1 MKTEDAH
8 DSQNVPASHVNDA
21 AASGTNPPLSRATI
35 LVMAACGATS
45 VANVYYVQP
54 LLDVVANEFS
64 ISNAAVGGVITATQ
78 LGCALALLFVVP
90 LGDLLN
96 RKVLLCVELA
106 LLAFVLLVVSVSPSP
121 ILLLIGMAGLG
132 LLGTAVTQGII
143 AYAATLSS
151 PSERG
156 RTIGTIQSG
165 VLIGVLGARSLA
177 GVVADLAGW
186 RTVFIVSALLAVVM
200 LLVFLRSLPR
210 LSIAP
215 MKLKYPQ
222 LLLSMFNLLANERVL
237 QVRGVLGMMVFA
249 AFGAFWSALV
259 LPLRAEPYQ
268 LSHTAIGAF
277 GFVGIAGA
285 LAAARAGRLADR
297 GLGER
302 TTCLALLC
310 MIFAWVPIAL
320 LPHSLLVL
328 CLGIV
333 LLDLGGQAVH
343 VINQSMIFKT
353 RPEMHSRLVGCYM
366 LFYAAGLGLGAI
378 AATYTFSQAGWTGV
392 CWLGF
397 GISAAALVFWSM
409 TRHTLS
415 ALSIT
420 RAA

>member
-1 MKTEDAH
+1 MKT
-8 DSQNVPASHVNDA
+8 ASHVNDA
-21 AASGTNPPLSRATI
+21 AASGTNPPLSSATI
-35 LVMAACGATS
+35 LLMAACAATS

-54 LLDVVANEFS
+54 LLDAVAIEFS

-106 LLAFVLLVVSVSPSP
+106 LLAFMLLVVSVSPSP

-165 VLIGVLGARSLA
+165 VLVGVLGARSLA

-186 RTVFIVSALLAVVM
+186 RTVFVVSALLAVAM
-200 LLVFLRSLPR
+200 LLAFLRSLPR
-210 LSIAP
+210 LLIAP
-215 MKLKYPQ
+215 TKLKYPQ
-222 LLLSMFNLLANERVL
+222 LLLSMVNLLANERVL

-268 LSHTAIGAF
+268 LPYTVIGAF
-277 GFVGIAGA
+277 GFLGIAGA

-297 GLGER
+297 GLGEQ

-310 MIFAWVPIAL
+310 MIVAWAPIAL

-378 AATYTFSQAGWTGV
+378 AATYTFSQAGWAGV
-392 CWLGF
+392 CWLGV
-397 GISAAALVFWSM
+397 GISAAALVFWGM

-415 ALSIT
+415 GPPIT
-420 RAA
+420 SAT

>member
-1 MKTEDAH
+1 MKTENAH
-8 DSQNVPASHVNDA
+8 ASQNVPASRLNDA
-21 AASGTNPPLSRATI
+21 AASGTNPSLSRATI
-35 LVMAACGATS
+35 LLMAACAATS

-54 LLDVVANEFS
+54 LLDAVANEFS
-64 ISNAAVGGVITATQ
+64 ISSAAVGGVITATQ

-96 RKVLLCVELA
+96 RKLLLCVELA

-121 ILLLIGMAGLG
+121 LLLLIGMAGLG

-143 AYAATLSS
+143 AYAATLSL
-151 PSERG
+151 PCERG

-165 VLIGVLGARSLA
+165 VLVGILGSRSLA
-177 GVVADLAGW
+177 GVAADLAGW
-186 RTVFIVSALLAVVM
+186 RAVFIVSALLAVVM
-200 LLVFLRSLPR
+200 LFMFLRSLPQ

-215 MKLKYPQ
+215 TKIKYPQ
-222 LLLSMFNLLANERVL
+222 LLLSMFDLLANERVL

-268 LSHTAIGAF
+268 LPHTVIGLF
-277 GFVGIAGA
+277 GFAGIAGA
-285 LAAARAGRLADR
+285 LAASRAGRLADK

-310 MIFAWVPIAL
+310 MIVAWAPIAL
-320 LPHSLLVL
+320 LPHSLLAL

-343 VINQSMIFKT
+343 VTNQSMIFAT

-378 AATYTFSQAGWTGV
+378 AATYIFSQAGWAGV
-392 CWLGF
+392 CWLGL
-397 GISAAALVFWSM
+397 GICAAALVFWSM
-409 TRHTLS
+409 TRRTLS
-415 ALSIT
+415 APSIT
-420 RAA
+420 RAD

>member
-1 MKTEDAH
+1 MKTATH
-8 DSQNVPASHVNDA
+8 INDA
-21 AASGTNPPLSRATI
+21 TESGTNEPLSRATI
-35 LVMAACGATS
+35 LLMAACGAIS
-45 VANVYYVQP
+45 VANVYYAQP
-54 LLDVVANEFS
+54 LLDAVAKEFG

-96 RKVLLCVELA
+96 RRLLMCVELA
-106 LLAFVLLVVSVSPSP
+106 LLALVLLVVSVSPSP

-143 AYAATLSS
+143 AYGATLSS
-151 PSERG
+151 PAERG

-165 VLIGVLGARSLA
+165 VLVGVLGARSLA

-186 RTVFIVSALLAVVM
+186 RTVFVVSALLAAAM
-200 LLVFLRSLPR
+200 LLVFLRALPR
-210 LSIAP
+210 LTIAP
-215 MKLKYPQ
+215 TKLKYPQ

-259 LPLRAEPYQ
+259 LPLRVEPYQ
-268 LSHTAIGAF
+268 LSYTVIGAF

-285 LAAARAGRLADR
+285 LAAAGAGRLADR
-297 GLGER
+297 GLGEQ

-310 MIFAWVPIAL
+310 MIVAWAPIAL

-366 LFYAAGLGLGAI
+366 LFYAVGLGLGAI
-378 AATYTFSQAGWTGV
+378 AATYAFSQVGWAGV
-392 CWLGF
+392 CWLGL
-397 GISAAALVFWSM
+397 GISAAALAFWSM
-409 TRHTLS
+409 TRHS
-415 ALSIT
+415 MSVPPIT

>member
-1 MKTEDAH
+1 MKTETVLEGEKARTPHIADT
-8 DSQNVPASHVNDA
+8 PHVEQKSSLSEA
-21 AASGTNPPLSRATI
+21 AL
-35 LVMAACGATS
+35 LVMAACAATS

-54 LLDVVANEFS
+54 LLDVVAQEFS

-156 RTIGTIQSG
+156 RIIGTIQSG
-165 VLIGVLGARSLA
+165 VLVGVLGARSLS
-177 GVVADLAGW
+177 GIVADFAGW
-186 RTVFIVSALLAVVM
+186 RTVFLVSAILAAFM
-200 LLVFLRSLPR
+200 LLLFLRSLPK
-210 LSIAP
+210 LSISPA
-215 MKLKYPQ
+215 KLRYPQ
-222 LLLSMFNLLANERVL
+222 LLASMFNLLASERVL

-259 LPLRAEPYQ
+259 LPLRDAPYQ

-297 GLGER
+297 GLGDK
-302 TTCLALLC
+302 TTFLALLC
-310 MIFAWVPIAL
+310 MVIAWAPIAL
-320 LPHSLLVL
+320 LPHSLVVL
-328 CLGIV
+328 CIGIV

-366 LFYAAGLGLGAI
+366 LFYAAGLGSGAI
-378 AATYTFSQAGWTGV
+378 AATYMFSRAGWAGV
-392 CWLGF
+392 CWLGL
-397 GISAAALVFWSM
+397 GISVSALAFWGI
-409 TRHTLS
+409 TRHTL
-415 ALSIT
+415 APAAA
-420 RAA
+420 RAIP

>member
-1 MKTEDAH
+1 MLQPPGRIMEHTARPEPMSVL
-8 DSQNVPASHVNDA
+8 SQA
-21 AASGTNPPLSRATI
+21 ALLI
-35 LVMAACGATS
+35 MAACAATS

-54 LLDVVANEFS
+54 LLDVVAQEFS

-78 LGCALALLFVVP
+78 AGCALALLFVVP

-96 RKVLLCVELA
+96 RKVLLCAELA
-106 LLAFVLLVVSVSPSP
+106 LLAFVLLVISVSSSP
-121 ILLLIGMAGLG
+121 LLLLIGMAGLG

-143 AYAATLSS
+143 AYAATLST

-156 RTIGTIQSG
+156 RIIGTIQSG
-165 VLIGVLGARSLA
+165 VLVGVLGARSLS
-177 GVVADLAGW
+177 GIVADIAGW
-186 RTVFIVSALLAVVM
+186 RAVFVVSAGLAAVM
-200 LLVFLRSLPR
+200 LMVFVRSLPR
-210 LSIAP
+210 LSLAP
-215 MKLKYPQ
+215 VKLRYSQ
-222 LLLSMFNLLANERVL
+222 LLASMFDLLASERVL
-237 QVRGVLGMMVFA
+237 QVRGVLGMMIFA

-302 TTCLALLC
+302 TTFLALLC
-310 MIFAWVPIAL
+310 MVVAWAPIAL
-320 LPHSLLVL
+320 LPHSLVVL
-328 CLGIV
+328 CVGIV

-378 AATYTFSQAGWTGV
+378 AATYTFSHAGWAGV
-392 CWLGF
+392 CWLGL
-397 GISAAALVFWSM
+397 GISV
-409 TRHTLS
+409 S
-415 ALSIT
+415 ALIFWALT
-420 RAA
+420 RNALTPAVARAAP

>member
-1 MKTEDAH
+1 MKT
-8 DSQNVPASHVNDA
+8 ASHVNDA
-21 AASGTNPPLSRATI
+21 AASGTNLPLSGATI
-35 LVMAACGATS
+35 LLMAACGATS

-54 LLDVVANEFS
+54 LLDAVANDFS

-96 RKVLLCVELA
+96 RRVLLCVELA
-106 LLAFVLLVVSVSPSP
+106 LLAFMLLVVSVSPSP

-165 VLIGVLGARSLA
+165 VLVGILGARSLA

-186 RTVFIVSALLAVVM
+186 RTVFVVSALLAGAM
-200 LLVFLRSLPR
+200 LLAFLRSLPR

-215 MKLKYPQ
+215 TKLKYPQ
-222 LLLSMFNLLANERVL
+222 LLLSMLNLLANERVL

-268 LSHTAIGAF
+268 LPYTVIGAF
-277 GFVGIAGA
+277 GLLGIAGA

-297 GLGER
+297 GLGEQ

-310 MIFAWVPIAL
+310 MIVAWAPIAL

-378 AATYTFSQAGWTGV
+378 AATYAFSQAGWAGV
-392 CWLGF
+392 CWLGL
-397 GISAAALVFWSM
+397 GISASALAFWSM

-415 ALSIT
+415 VPPIT

>member
-1 MKTEDAH
+1 
-8 DSQNVPASHVNDA
+8 
-21 AASGTNPPLSRATI
+21 
-35 LVMAACGATS
+35 MAACAATS

-54 LLDVVANEFS
+54 LLDAVANEFS

-96 RKVLLCVELA
+96 RRVLLCVELA
-106 LLAFVLLVVSVSPSP
+106 LLAFMLLVVSVSPSP

-165 VLIGVLGARSLA
+165 VLVGILGARSLA

-186 RTVFIVSALLAVVM
+186 RTVFVFSALLAGAM
-200 LLVFLRSLPR
+200 SLAFLRSLPR
-210 LSIAP
+210 LSIARTR
-215 MKLKYPQ
+215 LKYPQ
-222 LLLSMFNLLANERVL
+222 LLLSMVDLLANERVL

-268 LSHTAIGAF
+268 LPYTVIGAF
-277 GFVGIAGA
+277 GLLGIAGA

-297 GLGER
+297 GLGEQ

-310 MIFAWVPIAL
+310 MIVAWAPIAL
-320 LPHSLLVL
+320 LPHSLVVL
-328 CLGIV
+328 SLGIV

-366 LFYAAGLGLGAI
+366 LFYAAGLGSGAI
-378 AATYTFSQAGWTGV
+378 AATYAFSQAGWAGV
-392 CWLGF
+392 CWLGL
-397 GISAAALVFWSM
+397 GISAAALAFWSM

-415 ALSIT
+415 VPPIT
-420 RAA
+420 RVA

>member
-1 MKTEDAH
+1 MEHTARPEPMSVL
-8 DSQNVPASHVNDA
+8 SQA
-21 AASGTNPPLSRATI
+21 ALLI
-35 LVMAACGATS
+35 MAACAATS

-54 LLDVVANEFS
+54 LLDVVAQEFS

-78 LGCALALLFVVP
+78 AGCALALLFVVP

-96 RKVLLCVELA
+96 RKVLLCAELA
-106 LLAFVLLVVSVSPSP
+106 LLAFVLLVISVSSSP
-121 ILLLIGMAGLG
+121 LLLLIGMAGLG

-143 AYAATLSS
+143 AYAATLST

-156 RTIGTIQSG
+156 RIIGTIQSG
-165 VLIGVLGARSLA
+165 VLVGVLGARSLS
-177 GVVADLAGW
+177 GIVADIAGW
-186 RTVFIVSALLAVVM
+186 RAVFVVSAGLAAVM
-200 LLVFLRSLPR
+200 LMVFVRSLPR
-210 LSIAP
+210 LSLAP
-215 MKLKYPQ
+215 VKLRYSQ
-222 LLLSMFNLLANERVL
+222 LLASMFDLLASERVL
-237 QVRGVLGMMVFA
+237 QVRGVLGMMIFA

-302 TTCLALLC
+302 TTFLALLC
-310 MIFAWVPIAL
+310 MVVAWAPIAL
-320 LPHSLLVL
+320 LPHSLVVL
-328 CLGIV
+328 CVGIV

-378 AATYTFSQAGWTGV
+378 AATYTFSHAGWAGV
-392 CWLGF
+392 CWLGL
-397 GISAAALVFWSM
+397 GISV
-409 TRHTLS
+409 S
-415 ALSIT
+415 ALIFWALT
-420 RAA
+420 RNALTPAVARAAP

>member
-1 MKTEDAH
+1 MSVL
-8 DSQNVPASHVNDA
+8 SQA
-21 AASGTNPPLSRATI
+21 ALLI
-35 LVMAACGATS
+35 MAACAATS

-54 LLDVVANEFS
+54 LLDVVAQEFS

-78 LGCALALLFVVP
+78 AGCALALLFVVP

-96 RKVLLCVELA
+96 RKVLLCAELA
-106 LLAFVLLVVSVSPSP
+106 LLAFVLLVISVSSSP
-121 ILLLIGMAGLG
+121 LLLLIGMAGLG

-143 AYAATLSS
+143 AYAATLST

-156 RTIGTIQSG
+156 RIIGTIQSG
-165 VLIGVLGARSLA
+165 VLVGVLGARSLS
-177 GVVADLAGW
+177 GIVADIAGW
-186 RTVFIVSALLAVVM
+186 RAVFVVSAGLAAVM
-200 LLVFLRSLPR
+200 LMVFVRSLPR
-210 LSIAP
+210 LSLAP
-215 MKLKYPQ
+215 VKLRYSQ
-222 LLLSMFNLLANERVL
+222 LLASMFDLLASERVL
-237 QVRGVLGMMVFA
+237 QVRGVLGMMIFA

-302 TTCLALLC
+302 TTFLALLC
-310 MIFAWVPIAL
+310 MVVAWAPIAL
-320 LPHSLLVL
+320 LPHSLVVL
-328 CLGIV
+328 CVGIV

-378 AATYTFSQAGWTGV
+378 AATYTFSHAGWAGV
-392 CWLGF
+392 CWLGL
-397 GISAAALVFWSM
+397 GISV
-409 TRHTLS
+409 S
-415 ALSIT
+415 ALIFWALT
-420 RAA
+420 RNALTPAVARAAP

>member
-1 MKTEDAH
+1 MNT
-8 DSQNVPASHVNDA
+8 ASHVDDA
-21 AASGTNPPLSRATI
+21 AASGANPPLSKATI
-35 LVMAACGATS
+35 LLMAACGATS

-54 LLDVVANEFS
+54 LLDAVAIEFG

-78 LGCALALLFVVP
+78 LGCALALLLVVP

-106 LLAFVLLVVSVSPSP
+106 LLAFVLLAVSVSPSP

-165 VLIGVLGARSLA
+165 VLVGILGARSLA

-186 RTVFIVSALLAVVM
+186 RTVFVVSTLLAVAM
-200 LLVFLRSLPR
+200 LLLFLRSLPR

-215 MKLKYPQ
+215 TKLKYPR
-222 LLLSMFNLLANERVL
+222 LLLSMVNLLANERVL
-237 QVRGVLGMMVFA
+237 QIRGVLGMMVFA

-268 LSHTAIGAF
+268 LPYTVIGAF
-277 GFVGIAGA
+277 GFLGIAGA

-297 GLGER
+297 GLGEQ

-310 MIFAWVPIAL
+310 MIVAWAPIAL

-328 CLGIV
+328 SLGIV

-343 VINQSMIFKT
+343 VINQSMIFRT

-378 AATYTFSQAGWTGV
+378 AATYAFSKVGWAGV
-392 CWLGF
+392 CWLGV
-397 GISAAALVFWSM
+397 GISATALVFWSM
-409 TRHTLS
+409 TRHSLS
-415 ALSIT
+415 VPPIT